1 MKKGYDASD
10 EQEVQRISAKSKRD
24 RDRELADVK
33 KLLQQEWGRR
43 FLWRVLDHSG
53 LHRTSFTGNSTT
65 FFNEGQRNLG
75 LWLVDEVLS
84 ADTDSYLLM
93 LKENRGDTHA

>member
-1 MKKGYDASD
+1 VKKGFDASD
-10 EQEVQRISAKSKRD
+10 EQEVQRATTKSKRE
-24 RDRELADVK
+24 RDRELADLK
-33 KLLQQEWGRR
+33 KLLQQDWGRR
-43 FLWRVLDHSG
+43 IVWRVLDYSG

-65 FFNEGQRNLG
+65 FFNEGQRNIG

-93 LKENRGDTHA
+93 LKENRGDNDA

>member
-10 EQEVQRISAKSKRD
+10 EQEVQRVSAKSKRD
-24 RDRELADVK
+24 RDRELADLT
-33 KLLQQEWGRR
+33 KLLQQDWGRR
-43 FLWRVLDHSG
+43 LLWRVLERSG

-75 LWLVDEVLS
+75 LWLVDEMLS